1 MYLNPRV
8 LGQLVTL
15 LHSHKTPLLE
25 KTTMVKIGLL
35 SLVKTLKV
43 KIRKRFAENDKMQEH
58 SILRLLFLFYIG
70 TSARSGSHNKLAK
83 VHSMID

>member
-1 MYLNPRV
+1 M
-8 LGQLVTL
+8 TL

-25 KTTMVKIGLL
+25 KTTIVKIVVFSQDIKSN
-35 SLVKTLKV
+35 SLKLHHWIDEDKN
-43 KIRKRFAENDKMQEH
+43 KRCAEDDKMQEH
-58 SILRLLFLFYIG
+58 SILRLFLFYIG